1 MKRKPQIPTLIL
13 LLLVFS
19 VVIYGIQIVLFQR
32 ITETE
37 FYFLQDM
44 AFLPISVLL
53 VTLGLNTVIVRQERI
68 DKKEKV
74 SVVVNEFFAETGTEL
89 VIALRVHI
97 ANLEGLTPKL
107 QIAADW
113 QDRDFNDSINAIGKY
128 AFHTELIEENLP
140 DLRDTLVRKKDH
152 ILRLFENA
160 NLMEQ
165 DRFTDMLWAIY
176 HVYDE
181 LRSRE
186 SLHNLSATDIAHLNL
201 DIQRAFQIL
210 LIEWIESM
218 RILKKKYPYLYS
230 LAVRKCPFGSGDVTV
245 KQ

>member
-1 MKRKPQIPTLIL
+1 MKRNPKIPTLIL
-13 LLLVFS
+13 LLLISS
-19 VVIYGIQIVLFQR
+19 VVIYGIQILMFHRVS
-32 ITETE
+32 ETG

-53 VTLGLNTVIVRQERI
+53 VTLGLNTVIVRQERKE
-68 DKKEKV
+68 KKEKV
-74 SVVVNEFFAETGTEL
+74 SVVINEFFAETGTEL
-89 VIALRVHI
+89 VIALRDHFN
-97 ANLEGLTPKL
+97 NLEEISPQL
-107 QIAADW
+107 QLAADW
-113 QDRDFNDSINAIGKY
+113 QDKDFNASIDAISKY
-128 AFHTELIEENLP
+128 TFHAAIIEEELYH
-140 DLRDTLVRKKDH
+140 LRDTMTDKKGH
-152 ILRLFENA
+152 LLRLFENA

-165 DRFTDMLWAIY
+165 DRFTGMLWAVY

-186 SLHNLSATDIAHLNL
+186 SLSNLPATDIAHLNL

-230 LAVRKCPFGSGDVTV
+230 LAVRKCPFGIRDVTV
-245 KQ
+245 K